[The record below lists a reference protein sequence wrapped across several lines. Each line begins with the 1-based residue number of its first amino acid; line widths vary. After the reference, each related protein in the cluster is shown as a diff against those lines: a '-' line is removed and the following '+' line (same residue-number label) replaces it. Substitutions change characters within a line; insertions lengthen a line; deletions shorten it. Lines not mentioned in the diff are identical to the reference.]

1 MTYNE
6 FVFCSN
12 LLYVNFK
19 GKQLKDVFGNYDFVN
34 TIIDNV
40 IYDRRISQ
48 SCFKNS
54 FEPLSILFFID
65 EILHVNGFDQKNE
78 IRFEYKTVEEF
89 LKPIKIPLEDIV

>member
-6 FVFCSN
+6 FKFCSN

-65 EILHVNGFDQKNE
+65 EI
-78 IRFEYKTVEEF
+78 RFEYKTVEEF
-89 LKPIKIPLEDIV
+89 LKAIKIPLEDIV